1 METFLTILKSNAK
14 GKKILFSFKELF
26 EKVMDREVL
35 LARNLNNYLPTKKSQ
50 HLIK

>member
-1 METFLTILKSNAK
+1 MQRK
-14 GKKILFSFKELF
+14 KKILFSFKELF

-35 LARNLNNYLPTKKSQ
+35 LAENPSNYLPTKKSQ

>member
-1 METFLTILKSNAK
+1 MQRE
-14 GKKILFSFKELF
+14 KKILFSFKELF